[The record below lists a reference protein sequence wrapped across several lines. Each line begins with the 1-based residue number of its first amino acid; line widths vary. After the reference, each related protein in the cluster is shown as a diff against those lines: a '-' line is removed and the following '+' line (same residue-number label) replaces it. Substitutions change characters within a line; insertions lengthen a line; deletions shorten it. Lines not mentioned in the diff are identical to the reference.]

1 VAGVRRAFGENFTCE
16 DGCVRRGMRGG
27 ESFRDAMT
35 LTQGFSVPL
44 SVGMMR
50 FFDHSRWGDL
60 GGGVGVNTK
69 DWGLSN
75 QKLCGTPLL
84 VDQMMHSIH
93 NSIRFCSFL
102 IFWIDQVWLTGRYPA
117 WLALEQLYEYMVRN
131 GKC

>member
-1 VAGVRRAFGENFTCE
+1 MARVKRAFGENFTCE
-16 DGCVRRGMRGG
+16 DGRVRRGAHGG

-35 LTQGFSVPL
+35 LTQGFSVAL

-60 GGGVGVNTK
+60 GGGVNTK
-69 DWGLSN
+69 DRGLSN

-102 IFWIDQVWLTGRYPA
+102 IFLIDQVRLTGRYPA
-117 WLALEQLYEYMVRN
+117 WLALEQLYGYMVRN